1 MCRCLRN
8 SKYREIYLQPKI
20 SSSGK
25 SPTGTDSAVTETAT
39 EIDQQEYVAIRANR
53 IPWSSNSKKQHK
65 ADNQSQSKLSPAD

>member
-53 IPWSSNSKKQHK
+53 IP
-65 ADNQSQSKLSPAD
+65 